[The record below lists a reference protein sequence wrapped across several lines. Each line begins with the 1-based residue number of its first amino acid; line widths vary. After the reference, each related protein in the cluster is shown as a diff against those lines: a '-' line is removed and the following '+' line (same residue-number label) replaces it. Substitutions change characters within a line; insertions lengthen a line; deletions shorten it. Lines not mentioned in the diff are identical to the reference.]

1 MNNST
6 DYAGPNPGTINL
18 ESNFLDVPN
27 IQSDEVLTPDD
38 LLGFQWQIACGMVTF
53 LHFKK

>member
-27 IQSDEVLTPDD
+27 IQSDELLTPDD